1 MKKVL
6 VAIAMVI
13 GLGNGIMIAATPAFS
28 INKTSSNTVVADGY
42 SKIEIKDIPESV
54 MQAVEKE
61 NPGCYFFEAYIGT
74 LGGQTVYKIEL
85 IDNAGESFVVVV
97 NERGENIK

>member
-1 MKKVL
+1 MKKIL

-28 INKTSSNTVVADGY
+28 INETSNTVVADGY

>member
-13 GLGNGIMIAATPAFS
+13 GLGNGIMIAATPALS